1 MSTSIFRKDK
11 SQLKK
16 AVIRTM
22 LPPEMLL
29 ETYENRPQ
37 TAEFDRIDLVIDLR
51 PGKDEIGAIVKV
63 EYTDVWIILF
73 SPFNVYFI

>member
-11 SQLKK
+11 NQTKK
-16 AVIRTM
+16 AFVRTM

-29 ETYENRPQ
+29 ETYESRPQ
-37 TAEFDRIDLVIDLR
+37 TAEFDRIDLVVDLR

-63 EYTDVWIILF
+63 CR
-73 SPFNVYFI
+73 